1 MTGATGVSADGEVA
15 ALAASRAPFLIGVR
29 HHSPALAVAVPR
41 LLNGFGPDVLAV
53 ELPAQAR
60 AWVDW
65 LAHPE
70 TVAPVALAFSRGE
83 GMSFYPFADFS
94 PELAALRWA
103 RGAGVEVA
111 CVDLPVGAGP
121 GDGGAEA
128 GAQPGGGL
136 GPAGA
141 EPGGGRPS
149 PVGAH
154 PSSGDSGGPGTA
166 EAGPGDPRGRLA
178 LEERAGCGP
187 GDAQEAWDRLVEA
200 RAPASS
206 PEQIRVA
213 ALANGWAMRADEG
226 AVDARTAAREE
237 WMRDCVA
244 TLVGSGRKVA
254 ALVGAFHAPAL
265 LEPGADG
272 AGALPGTADVRAALV
287 GYSFEHLDSRS
298 GYPSGIRDPGWRQ
311 LVLESGLDPAALE
324 SGAVGII
331 TSITRALRAAGFPA
345 GPGEAAETAR
355 LALDLAALRGLAAPS
370 RRELIE
376 AVTSVLAQGEVLGRG
391 RAVADALEQVLVGTR
406 TGRPAPGV
414 PASPLRE
421 AVASELAS
429 AGLPTAGGKR
439 LSLTPGRGGADLA
452 RSVLLR
458 RLCAGG
464 IAYGRPLAAAAT
476 RSAEALAEPWDVSW
490 SAATDASIEL
500 ASSRGLTPEQVARTA
515 LLTREAQDPAN
526 VIALLREAAACACP
540 SAVERALA
548 AAQAMASTV
557 GFADAVA
564 LGTALAYVS
573 RCHIPA
579 SSLLPARCRERS
591 EELGAL
597 LASAALRE
605 IRGIEGSDDVADA
618 SALSAFASAG
628 APQGLSL
635 DHALRRL
642 AAVGSPLMQ
651 GAAAGLL
658 IDQEGAASRIASWL
672 DAPTARARSALRRRI
687 AGLLAAAGPRFDTAP
702 AALALVD
709 RVGSMPDDTFTA
721 LLPALRG
728 GFDVLDEEARERLLV
743 DLAPS
748 LGQGRALVLS
758 PDDSVAVARH
768 DAGARARLEVLGLAD
783 LVFTPP
789 QRWRLVLGLRRGD
802 EGPRELRLA
811 SALDE
816 LYGRPR
822 ADALD
827 EQSRSAGIGP
837 SQLGVRQWEQE
848 IEALFGRGEVEEI
861 FGEAAQRGRGDVL
874 ERLDPDS
881 VRPSVE
887 LLTTAL
893 SLVGAL
899 PEARLAKLRPLVARL
914 TRELAEELA
923 VRMRPA
929 LSALASAAPTR
940 RPNGRLDL
948 PRTLR
953 ANLRH
958 VAAVDGRP
966 QVVPVHPVFH
976 ATRARQVDW
985 RLVLLVDVSGS
996 MSQSVVYSA
1005 LTAAVLAQSG
1015 CLSVDFLAFSSEV
1028 IDFSGRVDDPL
1039 SLLLEVEIG
1048 GGTDI
1053 AGAMRVA
1060 RSRLRVPSRTLVV
1073 VVSDFE
1079 EFGSV
1084 DALVGEVEA
1093 LRASGAVLL
1102 GCAALNDSGEGV
1114 YNAGVAARVAAAGMR
1129 VAALSPLDLAR
1140 WVGAVVREA
1149 P

>member
-41 LLNGFGPDVLAV
+41 LLDGFSPDVLAV

-154 PSSGDSGGPGTA
+154 PSGGDSGGPGTA

-265 LEPGADG
+265 LKPGADG
-272 AGALPGTADVRAALV
+272 AGALPGTDEVRAALV

-476 RSAEALAEPWDVSW
+476 RGAEALAEPWDVSW

-564 LGTALAYVS
+564 LGTALADVS

-618 SALSAFASAG
+618 SALAAFASAG

-642 AAVGSPLMQ
+642 AAAGSPLMQ

-768 DAGARARLEVLGLAD
+768 DAGARARLEALGLAD

-789 QRWRLVLGLRRGD
+789 QRWRLVLG
-802 EGPRELRLA
+802 LRLA

-1093 LRASGAVLL
+1093 MRASGAVLL

-1140 WVGAVVREA
+1140 WVGVVVREA

>member
-41 LLNGFGPDVLAV
+41 LLDGFGPDVLAV

-121 GDGGAEA
+121 GDGGAET
-128 GAQPGGGL
+128 GAQPGGL
-136 GPAGA
+136 GPAEA
-141 EPGGGRPS
+141 QPGEGGP
-149 PVGAH
+149 
-154 PSSGDSGGPGTA
+154 GGPGTA
-166 EAGPGDPRGRLA
+166 EACPGDPRGRLA

-237 WMRDCVA
+237 WMRTAVA
-244 TLVGSGRKVA
+244 ALVGSGRKV
-254 ALVGAFHAPAL
+254 
-265 LEPGADG
+265 
-272 AGALPGTADVRAALV
+272 AALV

-355 LALDLAALRGLAAPS
+355 LALDLAELRGLAAPS

-476 RSAEALAEPWDVSW
+476 RGAEALAEPWDVSW

-564 LGTALAYVS
+564 LGTALADVS

-618 SALSAFASAG
+618 SALAAFASAG

-642 AAVGSPLMQ
+642 AAAGSPLMQ

-768 DAGARARLEVLGLAD
+768 DAGARARLEALGLAD

-958 VAAVDGRP
+958 AAAVDGRP

-1093 LRASGAVLL
+1093 MRASGAVLL